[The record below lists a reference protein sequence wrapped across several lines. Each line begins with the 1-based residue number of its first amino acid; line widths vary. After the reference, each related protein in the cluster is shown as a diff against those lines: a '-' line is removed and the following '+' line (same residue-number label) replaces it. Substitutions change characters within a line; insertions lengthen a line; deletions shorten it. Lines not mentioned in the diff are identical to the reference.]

1 METLT
6 TDQLVLEPLTRD
18 HAEAMYEVLRD
29 PRLFTYLDYGPP
41 PSAEHLL
48 GVYEELEA
56 RVSPDG
62 SQLWLNWAVRP
73 RGAAPVGFV
82 QATVAGADA
91 WVAYV
96 LAREYWGRGFAA
108 EATQAVIDHMRSAC
122 GVTRFLATT
131 EAQNERSLRLLLRLG
146 FRAATEDEA
155 REHELSAT
163 ERLFVLIPRVD

>member
-29 PRLFTYLDYGPP
+29 PELFTYLDYGPP
-41 PSAEHLL
+41 PSAEHLR

-73 RGAAPVGFV
+73 RGAEPVGFV

-96 LAREYWGRGFAA
+96 LARKSWGRGFAA
-108 EATQAVIDHMRSAC
+108 EATQAVIDHVRSAC

-131 EAQNERSLRLLLRLG
+131 DEGNERSLRLLRRLG
-146 FRAATEDEA
+146 FRAATEAERRDH
-155 REHELSAT
+155 EHSAT
-163 ERLFVLIPRVD
+163 ERLFVLGSPVD